1 MMKEWER
8 RKRLEGGSTV
18 YSILGEHALQ
28 VF

>member
-1 MMKEWER
+1 MMKEWEQ
-8 RKRLEGGSTV
+8 RKRWEGGSAV